1 MTLYR
6 CGLNTEDLGQQA
18 VDTAVALARQAPCF
32 EFNLGSVEESCDA
45 LEALA
50 SGQCGI
56 EKARQ
61 HVA

>member
-6 CGLNTEDLGQQA
+6 CGLNTENLGRQA
-18 VDTAVALARQAPCF
+18 FDTAVALARQAQCF

-45 LEALA
+45 LESLV
-50 SGQCGI
+50 SGQCEI
-56 EKARQ
+56 DKARQ

>member
-6 CGLNTEDLGQQA
+6 CGLNTEDLGRQA
-18 VDTAVALARQAPCF
+18 FDTAVALARRAQCF

-45 LEALA
+45 LESLV
-50 SGQCGI
+50 SGQCEI
-56 EKARQ
+56 DEARQ